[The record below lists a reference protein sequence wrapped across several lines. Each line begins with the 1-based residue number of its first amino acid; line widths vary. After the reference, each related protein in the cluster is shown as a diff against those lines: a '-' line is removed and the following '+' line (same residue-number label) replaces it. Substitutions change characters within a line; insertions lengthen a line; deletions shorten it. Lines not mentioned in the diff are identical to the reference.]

1 MRPQFRRRVVGEDK
15 LFQSIE
21 RSIMK
26 RIRVSRFSRL
36 SVPSFCRKFQSVTP
50 GAGGRASCLAKPQA
64 QEG

>member
-26 RIRVSRFSRL
+26 RIRVSRVSRM
-36 SVPSFCRKFQSVTP
+36 SVSSFCRAFQSVTP
-50 GAGGRASCLAKPQA
+50 GADNLAKGIAKPQA